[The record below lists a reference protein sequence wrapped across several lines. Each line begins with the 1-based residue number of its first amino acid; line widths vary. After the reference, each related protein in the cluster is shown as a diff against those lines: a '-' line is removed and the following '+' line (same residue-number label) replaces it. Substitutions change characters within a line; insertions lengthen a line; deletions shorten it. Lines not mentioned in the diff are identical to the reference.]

1 MKAKM
6 VVKAMSMLTSMQL
19 RPRKCKCWAE
29 KLVQMSYIRLVRRSM
44 RPMECNCWM
53 KKLGPTLRR
62 YIKLVLRSMQLK
74 FIKCNC
80 WVEKLDPGQMGHI
93 RRVLIKQLKP
103 MEYIGLLLRSTSPI
117 QMSLIRL
124 LLRSMQ
130 LTPMECNCW
139 MGTRGMPCRG
149 ILFRG
154 SPPQ

>member
-1 MKAKM
+1 M
-6 VVKAMSMLTSMQL
+6 VGLS
-19 RPRKCKCWAE
+19 PI
-29 KLVQMSYIRLVRRSM
+29 QMSYVRLLLRSVQLK
-44 RPMECNCWM
+44 PME
-53 KKLGPTLRR
+53 GR
-62 YIKLVLRSMQLK
+62 
-74 FIKCNC
+74 C
-80 WVEKLDPGQMGHI
+80 WVEKLAPTQMGHI
-93 RRVLIKQLKP
+93 RLARRSEQLKP